1 LKGETTKVLQT
12 PHVWAFTTYF
22 AEGLPYSVIR
32 SVSSVFFRDM
42 RVSLEAIGLTSLYG
56 LPWVLKFLWGPQI
69 DQFGTKRRWMLA
81 MQLVLAVMVLGVAI
95 LAGLPSG
102 VKIVSI
108 LLFLSAFV
116 AATHDMAIDGYYME
130 ALDDKGQARFV
141 GYRVMAYRIA
151 MMTGTGV
158 LVTLGALWGWP
169 LAFLVG
175 ALLLGVLFLY
185 HSLWLPRVE
194 QDRLPISSLLGAAA
208 KGKTIPVVILAGLC
222 IAALMHTASW
232 GIPLELPP
240 ALGMLGR
247 ISLSGW
253 VGAGLLAAL
262 TLLGLMR
269 GRIRGWLL
277 KERSSF
283 YARAFTAY
291 MDREGIGVTLAFI
304 ILLRA
309 GEAMLSAMVSPFV
322 VDLGIKVHYGWISAG
337 VGLPCSIVGAMIGG
351 WMISRYSLKRTSW
364 PFLLAQNLTNLV
376 YMLLALYLAPFLTLN
391 TGAAVPAPL
400 GSWNLFLVAFVHG
413 FDQFAGGLGTAVLV
427 TFVMRSCLPEFKA
440 AHFAVGTGL
449 MNISGVLSGVMS
461 GFLAEWT
468 GYGWFFGISFLV
480 SLPGMALLFFIPLD
494 SSPASAGSHDR

>member
-1 LKGETTKVLQT
+1 LHLERHHILAA

-42 RVSLEAIGLTSLYG
+42 KVSLEAIGLTSLYG

-81 MQLVLAVMVLGVAI
+81 MQLALAVLVLGVAI
-95 LAGLPSG
+95 LSGLPSG
-102 VKIVSI
+102 VKIISI
-108 LLFLSAFV
+108 LLFAGAFA

-130 ALDDKGQARFV
+130 ALDEKGQARFV

-169 LAFLVG
+169 TAFLAG

-185 HSLWLPRVE
+185 HSRWLPRVE
-194 QDRLPISSLLGAAA
+194 QGRLPISSLLRAAA
-208 KGKTIPVVILAGLC
+208 KGKTIPLVILGGLC
-222 IAALMHTASW
+222 IAILAYTSSS
-232 GIPLELPP
+232 GVPLELPP
-240 ALGMLGR
+240 SLPVLGR

-253 VGAGLLAAL
+253 IGIGLLIAL
-262 TLLGLMR
+262 ILLGLLR
-269 GRIRGWLL
+269 GRIRGWLM
-277 KERSSF
+277 KERGSF
-283 YARAFTAY
+283 YARAFAAY

-351 WMISRYSLKRTSW
+351 WMISRYGLKRTIW

-376 YMLLALYLAPFLTLN
+376 YMLLALYLAPFLALN
-391 TGAAVPAPL
+391 TGAAASSPI
-400 GSWNLFLVAFVHG
+400 GYSNLLLVAAVHG
-413 FDQFAGGLGTAVLV
+413 FDQLAGGLGTAVLV

-449 MNISGVLSGVMS
+449 MNISGVLAGVMS
-461 GFLAEWT
+461 GFLAEWA

-480 SLPGMALLFFIPLD
+480 SLPGMALLPFIPLESPPD
-494 SSPASAGSHDR
+494 SPHSSDR

>member
-1 LKGETTKVLQT
+1 MRIFQT

-81 MQLVLAVMVLGVAI
+81 MQLALGVAVLGVAI

-102 VKIVSI
+102 VKIISI

-130 ALDDKGQARFV
+130 ALDEKGQARFV

-158 LVTLGALWGWP
+158 LVTLGGLWGWTP
-169 LAFLVG
+169 AFLAG
-175 ALLLGVLFLY
+175 AVLLGILFLY
-185 HSLWLPRVE
+185 HTLWLPRVE
-194 QDRLPISSLLGAAA
+194 QERVPISSLLAAAA
-208 KGKTIPVVILAGLC
+208 KGKILPVVILAGLC
-222 IAALMHTASW
+222 IGTLAYMASS
-232 GIPLELPP
+232 GIPREFPASLR
-240 ALGMLGR
+240 ALGKV
-247 ISLSGW
+247 SLSGW
-253 VGAGLLAAL
+253 IGIALLAAL
-262 TLLGLMR
+262 ILLGLLR
-269 GRIRGWLL
+269 ERIRGWLL
-277 KERSSF
+277 KERGSF

-291 MDREGIGVTLAFI
+291 MDRDGIGVTLAFI

-351 WMISRYSLKRTSW
+351 WMISRYSLKRTIW

-376 YMLLALYLAPFLTLN
+376 YMALALYLAPFLAVN
-391 TGAAVPAPL
+391 TGADMPSPL
-400 GSWNLFLVAFVHG
+400 GYRNLILVASVHG
-413 FDQFAGGLGTAVLV
+413 FDQLAGGLGTAVLV
-427 TFVMRSCLPEFKA
+427 TFVMRTCLPEFKA

-449 MNISGVLSGVMS
+449 MNISGVLAGVMS
-461 GFLAEWT
+461 GFLAEWA

-480 SLPGMALLFFIPLD
+480 SLPGMALLFFIPSGLPLAPD
-494 SSPASAGSHDR
+494 GFHNRQPAS